1 MPDYTDIVFR
11 DIVREELEDVWE
23 ASEEIIEEHFGVD
36 PGFPELNNM
45 NDIQNPIIEF
55 NSNIG
60 FMVLFPIA
68 MFNHEL
74 CQCEE
79 CINGDRS

>member
-23 ASEEIIEEHFGVD
+23 SSEEIINEHYEYN
-36 PGFPELNNM
+36 P
-45 NDIQNPIIEF
+45 PIIDDMTLDMPVVEF

-68 MFNHEL
+68 MFNHTL

-79 CINGDRS
+79 CSRGNRE